1 MKKAPESVTTY
12 YVVETYKDMELA
24 DEVETINSFNDYEQ
38 ALRFYNLTVQEA
50 KKEFFVTLE
59 LEIEIETMDRT
70 PHCETLLLADNYSE

>member
-12 YVVETYKDMELA
+12 YVVSIYKDMELA
-24 DEVETINSFNDYEQ
+24 DEVATSNSFGDYKQ
-38 ALRFYNLTVQEA
+38 ALRFYNLTIQEA

-59 LEIEIETMDRT
+59 LEIEIMDRT